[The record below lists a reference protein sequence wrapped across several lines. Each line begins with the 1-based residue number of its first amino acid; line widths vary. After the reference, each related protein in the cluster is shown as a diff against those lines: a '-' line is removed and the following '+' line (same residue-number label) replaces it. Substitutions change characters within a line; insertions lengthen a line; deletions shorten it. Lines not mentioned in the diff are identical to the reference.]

1 MSDPHEEDFLKEIT
15 SMLDKPEASA
25 PRTSPA
31 VHWRARKRRRF
42 PWLAMWTVLLA
53 GALIFACARYFQDGK
68 EEPEPSGA
76 SSSMAVDGDTLTIAA
91 AGDINITQAL
101 LDSANK
107 GDRSFDFSDMILGAA
122 PLLSGADLT
131 VANLEVNFCGAPYD
145 PAAYNAPES
154 LLTALAEAGVD
165 LVQTANTVSVYN
177 GVAGLNS
184 TLEAVEQA
192 GLLPVGTFS
201 TEKDAKQAKGF
212 TMVETKGFRVAF
224 VAFTKGVGNLRLP
237 EGAEHCVNLLYT
249 DYNTTYQNV
258 DTEGIR
264 RVLSRVQ
271 SEKPDI
277 VIALLHWGSE
287 YDSSISRTQE
297 EIRDLMLQGGVDVIL
312 GTHSHLVGPLEMTTA
327 QGETMLTAYSL
338 GNLMS
343 TSEESE
349 DSQGLVCKLEFTK
362 NGDQTELT
370 GYHYDPIY
378 LAGKGKTGTGTFEIL
393 NIRDEISLYES
404 QYVGRV
410 SQEVYEAL
418 KRSLEKVELSV
429 KGREE
434 ES

>member
-1 MSDPHEEDFLKEIT
+1 MSDPHEEDFFKEIT

-31 VHWRARKRRRF
+31 VHRRARKRRRF

>member
-15 SMLDKPEASA
+15 SMLDKPEASV
-25 PRTSPA
+25 PRTPPA
-31 VHWRARKRRRF
+31 VHRRLRKRRRF

-53 GALIFACARYFQDGK
+53 GALVFACSQYFQDGK
-68 EEPEPSGA
+68 EEPDPSGA

-101 LDSANK
+101 LDSARK
-107 GDRSFDFSDMILGAA
+107 GDRSYDFSGMILGAA

-131 VANLEVNFCGAPYD
+131 VADLEVNFCGAPYD

-184 TLEAVEQA
+184 TLSAVKQA

-201 TEKDAKQAKGF
+201 TEKDAKQAKEF

-258 DTEGIR
+258 NTEGIR
-264 RVLSRVQ
+264 RVLSQVQ

-287 YDSSISRTQE
+287 YDSSVSRTQE

-327 QGETMLTAYSL
+327 QEETMLTAYSL

-343 TSEESE
+343 TSEKSE
-349 DSQGLVCKLEFTK
+349 DSQGLVLKLEFTK
-362 NGDQTELT
+362 EEGKTKLT

-378 LAGKGKTGTGTFEIL
+378 LAGKGRTGTETFEIL
-393 NIRDEISLYES
+393 NMRSEISLYES

-410 SQEVYEAL
+410 SQEVYEDL
-418 KRSLEKVELSV
+418 KQSLEQVERFV
-429 KGREE
+429 KAREE
-434 ES
+434 

>member
-31 VHWRARKRRRF
+31 VHRRARKRRRF